1 MQLILFCI
9 LLLGSH
15 STMTLFYKLLAH
27 ITNLYFLVVTVSVT
41 PKLLFTK
48 IRVGL
53 CKNYDDQD

>member
-1 MQLILFCI
+1 
-9 LLLGSH
+9 
-15 STMTLFYKLLAH
+15 MTLFYKLLAH
-27 ITNLYFLVVTVSVT
+27 ITNLYFLVVTISVT